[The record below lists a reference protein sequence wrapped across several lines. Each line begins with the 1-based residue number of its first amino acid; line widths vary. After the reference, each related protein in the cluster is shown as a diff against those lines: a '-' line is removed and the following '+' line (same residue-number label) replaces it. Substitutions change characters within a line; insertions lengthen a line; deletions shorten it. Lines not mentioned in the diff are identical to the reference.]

1 MKKTIIYCAFV
12 MVAFAGQMTLT
23 SCEDIEEVPPMKDSS
38 TGKSYKIPDPV
49 VMDAADNAAYE
60 SIKDEYNKS
69 TTISD

>member
-1 MKKTIIYCAFV
+1 MFV
-12 MVAFAGQMTLT
+12 MVALSGQMTLT
-23 SCEDIEEVPPMKDSS
+23 SCEDIEEIPPMKDSS
-38 TGKSYKIPDPV
+38 TGKCYKIPDPV